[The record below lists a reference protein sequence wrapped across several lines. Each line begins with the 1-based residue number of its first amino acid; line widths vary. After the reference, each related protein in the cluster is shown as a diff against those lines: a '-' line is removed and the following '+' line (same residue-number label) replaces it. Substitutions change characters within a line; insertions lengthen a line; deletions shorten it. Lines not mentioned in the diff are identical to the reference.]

1 MSSKFKNLKQPS
13 FKNKDTF
20 YLFNHVDFEITYHD
34 GKGEEWGSSFLD
46 EGGRIVNAK
55 VDIRSI
61 KHPADKVDC
70 TLNDPLELT
79 KDSSDATIKYTY
91 SVKYTV
97 NIYNQLF

>member
-1 MSSKFKNLKQPS
+1 M
-13 FKNKDTF
+13 
-20 YLFNHVDFEITYHD
+20 
-34 GKGEEWGSSFLD
+34 
-46 EGGRIVNAK
+46 NAK

-79 KDSSDATIKYTY
+79 KDSNDASIKYTY

-97 NIYNQLF
+97 NIYD